1 MITPDK
7 KTKKKNV
14 ITAIAIIAFMI
25 FLFFFTL
32 YNTGVFDRAIW
43 LKKKKLTPLLL
54 AGIFVL
60 MLGLSYAAVPLYDL
74 FCRVTGF
81 GGTTQVANNA
91 PKIVLDKVV
100 SVRFDTNV
108 NNLPWDFKA
117 KSNVI
122 DVKVGQVNKIE
133 FEVENYGNEPTAGV
147 ATFNVSPSSFG
158 KYYSKLGCFC
168 FEKQELKAGEKAT
181 YIMTFYLDPEMVND
195 PTTKNLQDVTMSYT
209 FFSTDYY
216 KQS

>member
-1 MITPDK
+1 MIK
-7 KTKKKNV
+7 GKT
-14 ITAIAIIAFMI
+14 
-25 FLFFFTL
+25 
-32 YNTGVFDRAIW
+32 
-43 LKKKKLTPLLL
+43 LTPLLL
-54 AGIFVL
+54 AGIFIL
-60 MLGLSYAAVPLYDL
+60 MLGLSFAAVPLYDL

-81 GGTTQVANNA
+81 GGTTQVSKEA

-108 NNLPWDFKA
+108 NNLDWNFKA

-122 DVKVGQVNKIE
+122 DVKVGQVNRIE
-133 FEVENYGNEPTAGV
+133 FEVENLGNETTHGV
-147 ATFNVSPSSFG
+147 ASFNVSPASFG

-168 FEKQELKAGEKAT
+168 FEKQELNAGEKAT
-181 YIMTFYLDPEMVND
+181 YVMTFYLDPEMVND
-195 PTTKNLQDVTMSYT
+195 PTVKNLEDVTMSYT